1 MDFSSVLNTDHREI
15 LQNMLPTGDGFE
27 GIVLSSEPLSNG
39 FSTKEYH
46 CIHNTKP
53 KRNTKPHEKHL
64 NCNAKMIVTIK
75 NKEMKRSNDV
85 FLKKY
90 PCEIFL
96 RNTHNHS
103 IYISSALKFCPPSQQ
118 LQEEFKLLFT
128 KGHSPST
135 AYSLFKDELYENHNQ
150 RYNEIVAD
158 GSKCPTLKWVYDLYY
173 QIFKRE
179 YGEPTG
185 VEMIVSMEN
194 AIKDYNIKCES
205 GGNRIG
211 VQPTAIMRRK
221 SGLGGRNIARSGRP
235 PKRLQLSDHA
245 YSKEKNK
252 HNYEVFNPDNKT
264 AAPHCLEY
272 CITQNISLA
281 TGGRKVPSALHQA
294 TSVTVSAFSAQ
305 ATDEITF
312 DPFTAKTS
320 PGLIIWELIPATSS
334 IVKNTRNGHRQQN
347 LDTE

>member
-1 MDFSSVLNTDHREI
+1 
-15 LQNMLPTGDGFE
+15 
-27 GIVLSSEPLSNG
+27 
-39 FSTKEYH
+39 
-46 CIHNTKP
+46 
-53 KRNTKPHEKHL
+53 
-64 NCNAKMIVTIK
+64 MIVTIK

-103 IYISSALKFCPPSQQ
+103 IYISSALKFRPPSQQ

-135 AYSLFKDELYENHNQ
+135 AYSLFKDELYENRNQ

-194 AIKDYNIKCES
+194 AIKDYNK
-205 GGNRIG
+205 
-211 VQPTAIMRRK
+211 M
-221 SGLGGRNIARSGRP
+221 
-235 PKRLQLSDHA
+235 
-245 YSKEKNK
+245 
-252 HNYEVFNPDNKT
+252 
-264 AAPHCLEY
+264 
-272 CITQNISLA
+272 
-281 TGGRKVPSALHQA
+281 
-294 TSVTVSAFSAQ
+294 
-305 ATDEITF
+305 
-312 DPFTAKTS
+312 
-320 PGLIIWELIPATSS
+320 
-334 IVKNTRNGHRQQN
+334 
-347 LDTE
+347 